1 MSTKSVGVIVLS
13 DDQKRVL
20 LQKREDFRVWSIP
33 AGRMEDGET
42 REEAG
47 IRETREE
54 TGYLVQP
61 GQFVGEYWRPQMPR
75 GGDLLYVYVGHVTG
89 GNPEDRGWESVAV
102 DWFDTDQLPRNT
114 VRFAREYLA
123 DLKGGNL
130 PVKKTQVLPWWY
142 ISLLRVGF
150 FFRNIRNHVLG
161 RS

>member
-1 MSTKSVGVIVLS
+1 MSTKSVGVIVLG
-13 DDQKRVL
+13 DDQNSVL

-42 REEAG
+42 REQAG

-75 GGDLLYVYVGHVTG
+75 GGDVMYVYVAHVTG
-89 GNPEDRGWESVAV
+89 GNPQDRGWEAVAV
-102 DWFDTDQLPRNT
+102 DWFDVDHLPRNT
-114 VRFAREYLA
+114 VRFTREYLA

-161 RS
+161 RP

>member
-1 MSTKSVGVIVLS
+1 MSTKSVGVIVLG
-13 DDQKRVL
+13 DDQNSVL

-75 GGDLLYVYVGHVTG
+75 GGDVMYVYVAHVTG
-89 GNPEDRGWESVAV
+89 GNPQDRGYEIMFLVA
-102 DWFDTDQLPRNT
+102 R
-114 VRFAREYLA
+114 
-123 DLKGGNL
+123 
-130 PVKKTQVLPWWY
+130 
-142 ISLLRVGF
+142 SM
-150 FFRNIRNHVLG
+150 G
-161 RS
+161 RSERSARSRACL